1 MKYNTRNLA
10 AMLLTTATI
19 GNVNAAEIKD
29 PKCISKMK
37 IEYVAENIQKHFPE
51 VRPNTYLLDGK
62 KGRSSKGQLTVH
74 LYSTTKPSPKDLSF
88 FDRRG
93 PESTWYNVSSD
104 FQGKIGCAD
113 EGIKL
118 TRTHTDSFDKKE
130 AQRRFNQIVNSA
142 YNKISV
148 LLKEYEKAVEN
159 HSEIGSDKT
168 EKLVEELTA
177 KMEQENAWDY
187 QRRSEQ
193 ILSKFNI
200 NNLQQKV
207 GALSGGQKK
216 RLSLALLLLENAD
229 ILLLDEPTNHLDISM
244 IEWLEKFL
252 QQQNITVLMVTHDR
266 YFLERVCNNIME
278 LEGGNLYHHKGNFS
292 YFLEKRAERESN
304 FDVEI
309 GKAQKLMK
317 KELEWIRRSP
327 KARTTKS
334 KARIDNFDKIKKK
347 ASSKRITQELNI
359 DVKMDRMGGKILEL
373 KNIKKSFGDL
383 TILDG
388 FDYTFKKGERI
399 GILGKNGV
407 GKSTFLNIITGREN
421 PDSGKINVGETI
433 NYGYFTQGGLDT
445 DEDRRVITVLKDIA
459 EFIVMSDK
467 RKVSASQLLE
477 HFMFTPEMQ
486 FTEVKRLSGGERRR
500 LYLLTVLM
508 KNPNFLILD
517 EPTNDLDLLTLT
529 KLEEFLLQYK
539 GCLILVSHDRYFMD
553 KLTEHLFVFTGNGEI
568 EDHYCTY
575 SEYREKEIAQEKEFK
590 KIQHLE
596 KQNSKV
602 KAPKKKLSF
611 NDQYE
616 YTNLEKEIQD
626 LEKEKSEIESN
637 IQIPN
642 IELAKIM
649 EKSERLGIVINLIDE
664 KEMRWMEL
672 DEMQ

>member
-1 MKYNTRNLA
+1 MNLLA
-10 AMLLTTATI
+10 
-19 GNVNAAEIKD
+19 V
-29 PKCISKMK
+29 
-37 IEYVAENIQKHFPE
+37 EN
-51 VRPNTYLLDGK
+51 LGK
-62 KGRSSKGQLTVH
+62 NFGERILFEGLSFGLSKGDKVALIANNGTG
-74 LYSTTKPSPKDLSF
+74 K
-88 FDRRG
+88 
-93 PESTWYNVSSD
+93 SSML
-104 FQGKIGCAD
+104 KILAGQDSAD
-113 EGIKL
+113 EGEVIFRNECKVSYLSQDAIFDDRL
-118 TRTHTDSFDKKE
+118 TINE
-130 AQRRFNQIVNSA
+130 LINSA
-142 YNKISV
+142 HNKISILV
-148 LLKEYEKAVEN
+148 KDYEKAVED
-159 HSEIGSDKT
+159 HSKGGNAQT

-539 GCLILVSHDRYFMD
+539 GCLILVSHDRFFMD

-626 LEKEKSEIESN
+626 LEKEKSELESN

-642 IELAKIM
+642 IELAEIM

>member
-1 MKYNTRNLA
+1 MNLLA
-10 AMLLTTATI
+10 
-19 GNVNAAEIKD
+19 V
-29 PKCISKMK
+29 
-37 IEYVAENIQKHFPE
+37 EN
-51 VRPNTYLLDGK
+51 LGK
-62 KGRSSKGQLTVH
+62 NFGERILFEGLSFGLSKGDKVALIANNGTGKSSMLKILAGQ
-74 LYSTTKPSPKDLSF
+74 D
-88 FDRRG
+88 
-93 PESTWYNVSSD
+93 SSD
-104 FQGKIGCAD
+104 EGEVIFRNECKISYLSQDAIFD
-113 EGIKL
+113 DRL
-118 TRTHTDSFDKKE
+118 TINE
-130 AQRRFNQIVNSA
+130 LINSA
-142 YNKISV
+142 HNKISILV
-148 LLKEYEKAVEN
+148 KNYEKAVED
-159 HSEIGSDKT
+159 HSKEGNAQT

-539 GCLILVSHDRYFMD
+539 GCLILVSHDRFFMD

-575 SEYREKEIAQEKEFK
+575 SQYRKKEIAQEKEFK

-616 YTNLEKEIQD
+616 YNNLEKEIQD
-626 LEKEKSEIESN
+626 LEKEKSELESN

-642 IELAKIM
+642 IELAEIM
-649 EKSERLGIVINLIDE
+649 EKSERLGIVIHLIEE